1 MGINVIVGTIIVMIG
16 IIFIYDARQITK
28 KRFSYSDLNGATA
41 AFKIIGFIIS
51 VIGYLLITAI

>member
-1 MGINVIVGTIIVMIG
+1 MLG

-28 KRFSYSDLNGATA
+28 KVFSNTDQNSATF

-51 VIGYLLITAI
+51 VIGGLLILF